1 MKVGGL
7 LAAMVP
13 ALLWGCAGPDAAR
26 DVAESGFHAPV
37 APAAANG
44 NTHAANRPSGG
55 AVPPVSDGEAASR
68 ERQAAAVTRLLEGKP
83 DPSAPQPAAE
93 EGREAGKSAPRAWV
107 LPDAGKAESETK
119 YDAPAPPEKPAGT
132 RISLSS
138 DSLFGDGPLA
148 WRLLLE
154 GHAETGGP
162 QLDFRGAAWRFF
174 RGSRDAWWLGMETD
188 DTGENRATF
197 SLEYAF

>member
-1 MKVGGL
+1 V
-7 LAAMVP
+7 
-13 ALLWGCAGPDAAR
+13 
-26 DVAESGFHAPV
+26 
-37 APAAANG
+37 
-44 NTHAANRPSGG
+44 
-55 AVPPVSDGEAASR
+55 VPPVSEGAVAIR
-68 ERQAAAVTRLLEGKP
+68 ERQAAAVTRLLEDKSEP
-83 DPSAPQPAAE
+83 PAPQPAAG
-93 EGREAGKSAPRAWV
+93 EGTAAGKTAPRAWV
-107 LPDAGKAESETK
+107 LPDAEKAKSETK

-154 GHAETGGP
+154 GSAETGEP
-162 QLDFRGAAWRFF
+162 QVNFRGAAWRFF

-188 DTGENRATF
+188 DAGENRATF

>member
-1 MKVGGL
+1 MNRTGRM
-7 LAAMVP
+7 AAVAF
-13 ALLWGCAGPDAAR
+13 AL
-26 DVAESGFHAPV
+26 VALGAAPV
-37 APAAANG
+37 PPRESAATAPTATAVRATAAVM
-44 NTHAANRPSGG
+44 AAGTRSSSGG
-55 AVPPVSDGEAASR
+55 TASR
-68 ERQAAAVTRLLEGKP
+68 RSGADEERGARPMEAVTRLLEQE
-83 DPSAPQPAAE
+83 APQPAAG
-93 EGREAGKSAPRAWV
+93 EGTAAENPAPRAWV
-107 LPDAGKAESETK
+107 LPEAEKASSVTG
-119 YDAPAPPEKPAGT
+119 YDVPAPPERPAGT

-154 GHAETGGP
+154 GRRETGVP
-162 QLDFRGAAWRFF
+162 EVTFRGAAWRFF